1 MLAETKKLIADQD
14 VIRKWL
20 ERINETDE
28 VIINETITLMRTNP
42 EYRKFILDYAKTKEN
57 EK

>member
-14 VIRKWL
+14 FIRKWL

-28 VIINETITLMRTNP
+28 TIINETITLMRTNP
-42 EYRKFILDYAKTKEN
+42 EYRNFIIDYAK
-57 EK
+57 